1 MTTTA
6 AGDAAVARLNK
17 ATEAFEKIIT
27 GASNQVVDVPGYGN
41 QPTLAARVD
50 ERLDETTATAAAEAN
65 RSRDEADRA
74 TTQANAAANS
84 VTMAAAEY
92 NKAKTQA
99 DRAQSEADRA
109 AQITGLET
117 VADAIGMA
125 ALPLPDVWAP
135 LTDSLRLFTGYG
147 REVKVGEDVV
157 ARVLTFTRS
166 TTKTYTNR
174 DGVLTTAA
182 VNEPVFDQWGCS
194 LDGAVANYISVSEG
208 LNQLAPEAGAT
219 VVTESGYKLV
229 QYTGV
234 GAIAKDCIAPANT
247 VLTFSFF
254 VKLGTTDVVLD
265 FQTRDGSLGVRSARF
280 RVKPTGELVITN
292 SQSLLSSWSVVKLS
306 PTLVRVIGTIT
317 SSDSTTYRTFRGEPV
332 ANETFGSFQLENNF
346 SASAYIPTNGAAAT
360 RSADSLTLQNALNI
374 PVNAGDM
381 TVAVEVRRNPAAPAI
396 LYPRIFHIGTY
407 AWLLGDSG
415 RFVMRGGTADQ
426 GQILKNAPSTMETV
440 VYRIKGN
447 EITLRCG
454 SLSATITRTGAPG
467 ANLSTTFIGSD
478 HFAGQNLFGHVRNL
492 RVWRRALTDDQMK
505 AIA

>member
-6 AGDAAVARLNK
+6 AGDAAVARLNN
-17 ATEAFEKIIT
+17 ATGAFEEIIT

-41 QPTLAARVD
+41 QPTLAGRVD
-50 ERLDETTATAAAEAN
+50 QRLDEITATAAAEAD
-65 RSRDEADRA
+65 RSRDEADRS

-84 VTMAAAEY
+84 VTLATAEY

-117 VADAIGMA
+117 VSDAIGLA

-135 LTDSLRLFTGYG
+135 MTDSLRLFTGYG
-147 REVKVGEDVV
+147 REVKVGDDVI
-157 ARVLTFTRS
+157 ARMLTFARS

-194 LDGAVANYISVSEG
+194 LDGAVTNYVPVSEG
-208 LNQLAPEAGAT
+208 LNQMAAEAGAT

-229 QYTGV
+229 QYAGTG
-234 GAIAKDCIAPANT
+234 ALAKDCIAPANT

-254 VKLGTTDVVLD
+254 AKLGATDVVLD

-280 RVKPTGELVITN
+280 RVKPTGELVVTN
-292 SQSLLSSWSVVKLS
+292 SQGLLSSWSVVKLS
-306 PTLVRVIGTIT
+306 STLVRVIGIIT

-346 SASAYIPTNGAAAT
+346 SASAYIPTSGAAAT
-360 RSADSLTLQNALNI
+360 RSADILTLQNALNI

-381 TVAVEVRRNPAAPAI
+381 TVAVEVRRNPAAPTS
-396 LYPRIFHIGTY
+396 LYPRIFHIGGYT
-407 AWLLGDSG
+407 WLLGDNG
-415 RFVMRGGTADQ
+415 RFAMRGGTTDQ
-426 GQILKNAPSTMETV
+426 GQLLKNATGAVETV

-447 EITLRCG
+447 QVSVCCSG
-454 SLSATITRTGAPG
+454 QFATITRTEATG
-467 ANLSTTFIGSD
+467 ANNVSTNIGSD
-478 HFAGQNLFGHVRNL
+478 HLGLQNLFGHVRNL

>member
-50 ERLDETTATAAAEAN
+50 QRLDETTATAAAEAN
-65 RSRDEADRA
+65 RSRDEADRS

-84 VTMAAAEY
+84 VTLATAEY

-109 AQITGLET
+109 AQITGLED
-117 VADAIGMA
+117 VSDAIGLA

-147 REVKVGEDVV
+147 REVKVGDDVI
-157 ARVLTFTRS
+157 ARMLTFTRS

-182 VNEPVFDQWGCS
+182 VNEPTFDQWGLS
-194 LDGAVANYISVSEG
+194 LDGLALNLVKYHNAFTAWGAGSVVTANQPGPFNANDATRFDVTSRYTGTNPELTASLVDGAVYTTSVWLKGAVGGEVVRIGIHNGSVGVPVTLTTEWKRYSVT
-208 LNQLAPEAGAT
+208 QTRAAGANAAFIIQAD
-219 VVTESGYKLV
+219 S
-229 QYTGV
+229 
-234 GAIAKDCIAPANT
+234 APMA
-247 VLTFSFF
+247 FF
-254 VKLGTTDVVLD
+254 VYG
-265 FQTRDGSLGVRSARF
+265 A
-280 RVKPTGELVITN
+280 
-292 SQSLLSSWSVVKLS
+292 
-306 PTLVRVIGTIT
+306 
-317 SSDSTTYRTFRGEPV
+317 
-332 ANETFGSFQLENNF
+332 QLENNPV
-346 SASAYIPTNGAAAT
+346 ASALVPTNGAAAT
-360 RSADSLTLQNALNI
+360 RSADILTLQNALNI

-381 TVAVEVRRNPAAPAI
+381 TVAVEVRRNPAAPTS
-396 LYPRIFHIGTY
+396 LYPRIFHIGGYT
-407 AWLLGDSG
+407 WLLGDNG
-415 RFVMRGGTADQ
+415 RFAMRGGTTDQ
-426 GQILKNAPSTMETV
+426 GQLLKNATGAVETV

-447 EITLRCG
+447 QVSVCCSG
-454 SLSATITRTGAPG
+454 QFATITRAGATGA
-467 ANLSTTFIGSD
+467 NNVSTNIGSD
-478 HFAGQNLFGHVRNL
+478 HLGLQNLFGHVRNL